1 MNYGKKNVAQK
12 EKQITSSASLIR
24 KKFSVIF
31 FKTLLVCFLAAV
43 VIGGCAGIGAFK
55 GIIESAPDI
64 SDIDPSPT
72 GYLSVV
78 LDNQGNETAKL
89 VASGSNRVYV
99 TLDEIPEIVQHA
111 FVAIEDERFYD
122 HNGIDIKGIIRA
134 GITGIANGFHF
145 NQGASTITQQLLKN
159 NVFEGWTNQ
168 SGIEKIERKI
178 QEQYLAI
185 ELSKIK
191 SKEWVLEN
199 YLNTINLGQNTLGVQ
214 SAPPTT
220 RSAIRRKM
228 KNAAD
233 WYSRICE
240 TRDTFQKVNMT
251 RRSKMTYIPA
261 SSRLT
266 SYMRRKIL
274 IPTSWIQS
282 LTR

>member
-1 MNYGKKNVAQK
+1 MNYGKKGVAQR
-12 EKQITSSASLIR
+12 EKQITSTASLVR
-24 KKFSVIF
+24 KKFTVIF
-31 FKTLLVCFLAAV
+31 FKTLLVCFLAAIF
-43 VIGGCAGIGAFK
+43 IGGCAGIGAFK

-99 TLDEIPEIVQHA
+99 TLDEIPKTVQHA

-134 GITGIANGFHF
+134 GLKGIANGFHF

-168 SGIEKIERKI
+168 SGIEKVERKI

-185 ELSKIK
+185 ELSKVK

-214 SAPPTT
+214 SASRRYFGKDVSELTLSEAAVIAGITKNP
-220 RSAIRRKM
+220 SAYNPVSHPEKNEDRRKLVL
-228 KNAAD
+228 KNM
-233 WYSRICE
+233 
-240 TRDTFQKVNMT
+240 RDQE
-251 RRSKMTYIPA
+251 YI
-261 SSRLT
+261 S
-266 SYMRRKIL
+266 
-274 IPTSWIQS
+274 
-282 LTR
+282 